1 VLVLSSVGR
10 YIAPWARGRG
20 FGFGLAGERVEEVDV
35 DVDLVVVEEVTFL
48 KGSEGGAFASLVAE
62 RDLVRNARPRRVL
75 RLGFGGGE
83 SILVL
88 GVR

>member
-10 YIAPWARGRG
+10 YIAPWVRGRG
-20 FGFGLAGERVEEVDV
+20 FGFGLTGERVEEVDV
-35 DVDLVVVEEVTFL
+35 DVDLVVVEEVTL
-48 KGSEGGAFASLVAE
+48 SKGTEGGVFVSLAAE
-62 RDLVRNARPRRVL
+62 RDLGRKARPRRVL

-83 SILVL
+83 SISVL